1 MEYAHENFRI
11 EVSLV
16 LHEKLKDKFS
26 ESIFYLYSSLLL
38 NIHQADK
45 LKKSLEAE
53 VMSLRERVSELEN
66 EAILKSK
73 EAAST
78 AAGNEEA
85 LASAL
90 AEIGSLKEENS
101 IKM

>member
-1 MEYAHENFRI
+1 
-11 EVSLV
+11 
-16 LHEKLKDKFS
+16 
-26 ESIFYLYSSLLL
+26 
-38 NIHQADK
+38 
-45 LKKSLEAE
+45 
-53 VMSLRERVSELEN
+53 MSLRERVSELEN